1 MTVRVLISDKM
12 DPKAAAIFRDRGIEV
27 DEKPGLSPD
36 ELKAIIGDYDGLAI
50 RSATKVTK
58 PILDAA
64 TNLKVV
70 GRAGIGVDNVD
81 IPAATAR
88 GVVVMNTPFGN
99 SITTAEHAIALMFAL
114 ARQLPEAD
122 ASTQAG
128 KWEKNRFMGVEVTG
142 KTLGLIGCGN
152 IGSIVATRALG
163 LKMKVAAFDPFL
175 TPERAVEL
183 GVDKVELDELLRR
196 ADFITLHTPLT
207 EQTRNILS
215 RENIAR
221 TKKGVRIVNCA
232 RGGLIDEQALKEAL
246 DAGHVA
252 GAALDVFETEPA
264 TASPLFGTPGFV
276 STPHLGASTS
286 EAQVNVAIQVAEQ
299 MSDFLLLGG
308 VTNAINMP
316 SLTAEEAPRLKPYM
330 ALAENL
336 GKLAGQ
342 ILGEDVRSVAVEVE
356 GAAAQLNPKPI
367 TGAVL
372 AGLMGTYS
380 QTVNMVN
387 APFLAKERGL
397 DVREVRHDREGD
409 YHTLVA
415 VEVGTSNGPR
425 RIAGTLFGNKA
436 PRLVEMFGVEVEAE
450 LAGSMIYIVNTD
462 VPGFIGKLGTA
473 LGQAGINIAT
483 FNLGRRAAG
492 GEAVALVAV
501 DGDVPPAVV
510 ETLGKLEGVREVV
523 PLRF

>member
-12 DPKAAAIFRDRGIEV
+12 DPRAAAIFRERGIEV
-27 DEKPGLSPD
+27 DEISGQTPD
-36 ELKAIIGDYDGLAI
+36 ELTTIIGTYDGLAI
-50 RSATKVTK
+50 RSATKVTRD
-58 PILDAA
+58 ILDAA

-142 KTLGLIGCGN
+142 KTLGLIGAGN

-183 GVDKVELDELLRR
+183 GVEKVELDELLKR

-207 EQTRNILS
+207 DQTRNILS
-215 RENIAR
+215 RENIAK

-232 RGGLIDEQALKEAL
+232 RGGLIDEAALKNAL
-246 DAGHVA
+246 DSGHVA
-252 GAALDVFETEPA
+252 GAALDLFEVEPA
-264 TASPLFGTPGFV
+264 TASPLFGAPNFI

-299 MSDFLLLGG
+299 MSDYLLLGG

-316 SLTAEEAPRLKPYM
+316 SLTAEEAPRLRPYM
-330 ALAENL
+330 TLAENM
-336 GKLAGQ
+336 GKLVGQ

-356 GAAAQLNPKPI
+356 GAAAALNQKPI

-397 DVREVRHDREGD
+397 DVKEIRHDREGD
-409 YHTLVA
+409 YHTLIA
-415 VEVGTSNGPR
+415 VEVGTANGKR
-425 RIAGTLFGNKA
+425 RVSGTLFGNKA
-436 PRLVEMFGVEVEAE
+436 ARLVDMFGVEVEAE
-450 LAGSMIYIVNTD
+450 LTGSMIYIVNTD
-462 VPGFIGKLGTA
+462 VPGFIGKLGTT
-473 LGQAGINIAT
+473 LGEAGINIAT

-501 DGDVPPAVV
+501 DGDVPPEVV